1 MPKPTEIDI
10 CGLACQLLF
19 HPFIRRAGK
28 LKLLFQSPLAARG
41 FAHELD
47 SVNYVPSFAIYKVDS
62 MSVSTSK
69 HGCGDLRF
77 SVEGLLAF

>member
-1 MPKPTEIDI
+1 MPTSIP
-10 CGLACQLLF
+10 
-19 HPFIRRAGK
+19 PFNQKGWKARNS
-28 LKLLFQSPLAARG
+28 LPDSPAARG

-47 SVNYVPSFAIYKVDS
+47 SVNYVPSFEICKVDS
-62 MSVSTSK
+62 LSVSTSK